1 MRVRVDE
8 NIKIFHGHVA
18 VRLAEGQEA
27 SGELAAL
34 LLERAPKKVT
44 RLDAD
49 PNGNG
54 GQGDG
59 PQEPPVSLADASTAT
74 EVLAWVG
81 EDQERAAE
89 ALAAEEAADK
99 PRSTLVKQLKKLA
112 ED

>member
-1 MRVRVDE
+1 MRVVVNE

-18 VRLAEGQEA
+18 VRLAEGQEV

-49 PNGNG
+49 PEADG
-54 GQGDG
+54 GGG
-59 PQEPPVSLADASTAT
+59 PEEPPESLADATTAA

-81 EDQERAAE
+81 EDKERAKE
-89 ALAAEEAADK
+89 ALAEEEAADK

-112 ED
+112 EQD

>member
-8 NIKIFHGHVA
+8 NIKLFQGHVP
-18 VRLAEGQEA
+18 VRLAAGQEV

-49 PNGNG
+49 PEEG
-54 GQGDG
+54 GGGDG
-59 PQEPPVSLADASTAT
+59 SKEPPASLADASTAT

>member
-8 NIKIFHGHVA
+8 NIKLFQGHVP
-18 VRLAEGQEA
+18 VRLAEGQEVT
-27 SGELAAL
+27 GELAAL

-49 PNGNG
+49 PVG
-54 GQGDG
+54 GGEGEGDK
-59 PQEPPVSLADASTAT
+59 EPPDSLADASTTA

-81 EDQERAAE
+81 ENQERAAE

-112 ED
+112 EG

>member
-8 NIKIFHGHVA
+8 NIKLFQGHVP
-18 VRLAEGQEA
+18 VRLAEGQEV

-44 RLDAD
+44 RLDE
-49 PNGNG
+49 PEEG
-54 GQGDG
+54 GGGDG
-59 PQEPPVSLADASTAT
+59 DSKEPPTSLADASTAA

-81 EDQERAAE
+81 EDKERAAE
-89 ALAAEEAADK
+89 ALEAEEAADK